1 MTERGFAPSR
11 SKAQALIAG
20 GKVFLGDQALTKPS
34 ELIGPDAALELR
46 GVDESFAS
54 RGGLKLD
61 AAIKHFKIDCKDK
74 ICIDVGASTGGFTDV
89 LLHHGAAHVLAIDV
103 GEGQLIER
111 LRNDDRVTMLEKTNI
126 RHITPDQLPS
136 SFEEFQI
143 IVCDVSFISVI
154 KALPALLQVAPKDCV
169 LIALIK
175 PQFEVGAGKVGKG
188 GIVKDPA
195 EHARVCGE
203 IEQWL
208 RNDMG
213 WQVSGIIDS
222 PIEGQDGNKEFLIC
236 AKRI

>member
-1 MTERGFAPSR
+1 MERGFAASR
-11 SKAQALIAG
+11 SKAQALIAD
-20 GKVFLGDQALTKPS
+20 GKVFCGDQVLSKAS
-34 ELIGPDAALELR
+34 ELIDPDAAIELR
-46 GVDESFAS
+46 GVTDSFAS

-61 AAIKHFKIDCKDK
+61 AAIKYFQIDCKGK

-89 LLHHGAAHVLAIDV
+89 LLYHGAARVLALDV

-111 LRNDDRVTMLEKTNI
+111 LRNDPRVTMLEKTNI
-126 RHITPDQLPS
+126 RHIAADQLPDD
-136 SFEEFQI
+136 FQEFQI
-143 IVCDVSFISVI
+143 IVCDVSFISLI
-154 KALPALLQVAPKDCV
+154 KALPALLQLTQKGCV

-203 IEQWL
+203 IETWL
-208 RNDMG
+208 QNEMG
-213 WQVSGIIDS
+213 WQVQGIIDS

-236 AKRI
+236 ATF